1 MERVLGIGGFFF
13 AAQNPEKL
21 QAWYRDVL
29 GVQPPPESYNESSWR
44 QNSGAT
50 VFAAMVA
57 AADHLRGRP
66 FALNFRVKDLDAT
79 ARQLRAA
86 GVEVVLDTETYPNG
100 RFADLVD
107 PEGNPIQLWQASG
120 ADAD

>member
-1 MERVLGIGGFFF
+1 
-13 AAQNPEKL
+13 
-21 QAWYRDVL
+21 
-29 GVQPPPESYNESSWR
+29 
-44 QNSGAT
+44 
-50 VFAAMVA
+50 MVA
-57 AADHLRGRP
+57 ALGLEHQLVGISHECDFPHSIRQVPVMIEPLVEAAHTTSSGIDQ
-66 FALNFRVKDLDAT
+66 RVKDLVAT
-79 ARQLRAA
+79 VRQLRAA